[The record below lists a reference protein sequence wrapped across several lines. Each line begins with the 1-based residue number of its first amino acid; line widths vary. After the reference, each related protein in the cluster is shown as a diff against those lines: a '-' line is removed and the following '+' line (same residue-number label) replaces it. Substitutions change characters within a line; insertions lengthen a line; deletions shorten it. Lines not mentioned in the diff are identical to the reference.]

1 MSERPWVL
9 TEPGRPSR
17 LGVELECA
25 RCDERELPAGYVAYR
40 RTAEFTESTVPR
52 ALLSRH
58 TTKAGVWARIHV
70 LDGAL
75 LYRLLEPFD
84 EEQRLEGGAVGIV
97 LPGVEHEVQPLGAV
111 RFFVEFLRAAAE
123 E

>member
-9 TEPGRPSR
+9 TESGRRSR

-25 RCDERELPAGYVAYR
+25 RCEARELPAGYEAYR
-40 RTAEFTESTVPR
+40 RTAEFTEATVPR

-75 LYRLLEPFD
+75 LYRLREPFD
-84 EEQRLEGGAVGIV
+84 DEQRLEAGSVAVV
-97 LPGVEHEVQPLGAV
+97 LPGVPHEVEPLGAV
-111 RFFVEFLRAAAE
+111 RFFVEFYRAAAE
-123 E
+123 R